1 MDSDVQSA
9 DLQLGEKKNYE
20 LMVQYYFHFRVRK
33 GSSTIV

>member
-20 LMVQYYFHFRVRK
+20 LMVQFHFRVRK